1 MIHYDKMTLKNKL
14 EVYAFPINKNSD
26 VISVDIFYKVGSR
39 NETMGKSGI
48 AHMLEH
54 LNFKST
60 KNLKA
65 GEFDERV
72 KAFGGVNNAST
83 GFDYT
88 HYYIKCAKKNL
99 DEALSL
105 FAELMAN
112 LNLKDEEFQ
121 PERNVVLEERRWR
134 TDNSPLGYL
143 YFRLFNHAFIYHSYH
158 WTPIGF
164 FKDIENWTIEDIKD
178 FHSAYYQPKNAVLLV
193 SGDIES
199 KEVFEGA
206 KKHFEMI
213 KNTKTLPKIHTK
225 EPKQDGAKR
234 VELKRNTDTELLGIA
249 FKIPN
254 FKHKDM
260 SALNALS
267 ELLANGKS
275 SLMNIVLIDKL
286 ALVNDFYAFA
296 NESIDENLFL
306 FICTCNPNVKAERV
320 EKELYKIIENVKKG
334 KFSQKEMQKIKNAV
348 KSDFIFSLD
357 TASSVS
363 NIYGSYLA
371 RGDLKPLLQYENNI
385 EALQKEDLMRC
396 AKKYFV
402 TENSTTLILR
412 KDING

>member
-1 MIHYDKMTLKNKL
+1 MIAFEKMVLKNKL
-14 EVYAFPINKNSD
+14 EVYAFNVNKASD

-60 KNLKA
+60 KNLRA

-88 HYYIKCAKKNL
+88 HYYIKCAKKHL
-99 DEALSL
+99 DESLSL
-105 FAELMAN
+105 FAELMEN

-121 PERNVVLEERRWR
+121 PERDVVLEERRWR
-134 TDNSPLGYL
+134 TDNNPLGYL
-143 YFRLFNHAFIYHSYH
+143 YFRLFNHAFIYHPYH

-164 FKDIENWTIEDIKD
+164 FKDIENWTLKDIKE
-178 FHSAYYQPKNAVLLV
+178 FHSLYYQPKNAFIIV
-193 SGDIES
+193 SGDIQTQD
-199 KEVFEGA
+199 VFSSA
-206 KKHFEMI
+206 KKHFENI
-213 KNTKTLPKIHTK
+213 KNTRIIPKIYTQ
-225 EPKQDGAKR
+225 EPQQQGAKR
-234 VELKRNTDTELLGIA
+234 IELFKKTETELLGIA

-254 FKHKDM
+254 FKHRDM

-275 SLMNIVLIDKL
+275 SLMNIILIDKL
-286 ALVNDFYAFA
+286 GLVNDFYAFA
-296 NESIDENLFL
+296 NESTDESLFL
-306 FICTCNPNVKAERV
+306 FICTCNPKIKAERV

-334 KFSQKEMQKIKNAV
+334 KFSQKEMQKIKNTV

-363 NIYGSYLA
+363 NIYGSYIA
-371 RGDLKPLLQYENNI
+371 KGDLKPLLEYKKNI
-385 EALQKEDLMRC
+385 EDLQKEDLIQC
-396 AKKYFV
+396 ARKYFIK
-402 TENSTTLILR
+402 ESSTTVILR
-412 KDING
+412 KDVNG